1 MNYTFAHLTPADV
14 DTMKDLLRV
23 FGDAFE
29 DVEHYQG
36 AVPSDAYLQSLL
48 AMPHFIV
55 LVARH
60 GDEVVGGL
68 AAYELAKFERERREI
83 YIYDLAVARRIAG
96 RASPGRLIGEL
107 KGIARTRRAYVIY
120 VQADRGDDPAIA
132 LYESCGTREDVH
144 HFDISGERLRLCRHA
159 LFAALLILGSPHA
172 DLIAAATRRP
182 AHQGHDRRRRRPRQ
196 ARAAAR
202 APHQREPVDCR
213 AAAGGHVAGRH
224 R

>member
-1 MNYTFAHLTPADV
+1 MDYTFAHLTPADV
-14 DTMKDLLRV
+14 DTLKDLLRV

-36 AVPSDAYLQSLL
+36 AVPSDDYLQSLL

-83 YIYDLAVARRIAG
+83 YIYDLAVALEHRRKGVA
-96 RASPGRLIGEL
+96 RALIGEL
-107 KGIARTRRAYVIY
+107 KGIAKTRRAYVIY

-132 LYESCGTREDVH
+132 LYESCGSREDVH
-144 HFDISGERLRLCRHA
+144 HFDILVN
-159 LFAALLILGSPHA
+159 
-172 DLIAAATRRP
+172 D
-182 AHQGHDRRRRRPRQ
+182 
-196 ARAAAR
+196 
-202 APHQREPVDCR
+202 
-213 AAAGGHVAGRH
+213 
-224 R
+224 